1 LADFRTPLAEVTIVI
16 EWENPRDVGSVW
28 TDRAMRSLAEELA
41 REGAVASDKPT
52 VLYLFDTEVLDEA
65 SVRRSI
71 ARSAPELDEL
81 ASLRVIPTPGL
92 TYYQLKN
99 HGVALTETPY
109 VILLDSD
116 VSPQPGWLRGLLRP
130 FEDPQIMAVSGVT
143 SLESHDLISRTMALI
158 WIFDLPSEH
167 ENSRGEPNV
176 HANNSAFRTRF
187 FQENPFPNT
196 LAFKKQ
202 CGLWLADIL
211 ERGFGFERTP
221 EAYCRHAP
229 HSGLRFVLWRGIQ
242 SGFDRDIKAALEDKG
257 RLARIATAARVWIKK
272 TWRSTR
278 RILVNRR
285 EVDMPFYEVPA
296 ALLVAWLY
304 TFCLAAAQATSAIL
318 DGVPD
323 SFRLRWTELS

>member
-1 LADFRTPLAEVTIVI
+1 MADFRTPLAEVTIVI

-202 CGLWLADIL
+202 CGPGWRIFSNAASASNALPRRIADM
-211 ERGFGFERTP
+211 RHTQGFGSS
-221 EAYCRHAP
+221 
-229 HSGLRFVLWRGIQ
+229 SGAA
-242 SGFDRDIKAALEDKG
+242 SKAASTAISKPLSRTRDVSHESPQQRG
-257 RLARIATAARVWIKK
+257 YGSRRPGARR
-272 TWRSTR
+272 
-278 RILVNRR
+278 
-285 EVDMPFYEVPA
+285 
-296 ALLVAWLY
+296 
-304 TFCLAAAQATSAIL
+304 
-318 DGVPD
+318 DG
-323 SFRLRWTELS
+323 SS

>member
-1 LADFRTPLAEVTIVI
+1 LADFRTLLAEVTIVI

-41 REGAVASDKPT
+41 REGAAASDKPT
-52 VLYLFDTEVLDEA
+52 VLYLFDTEVLDET

-71 ARSAPELDEL
+71 ERSAPELDEL

-116 VSPQPGWLRGLLRP
+116 V
-130 FEDPQIMAVSGVT
+130 
-143 SLESHDLISRTMALI
+143 ALI

-285 EVDMPFYEVPA
+285 EVDMPFCEVPA

-304 TFCLAAAQATSAIL
+304 TFCLASAQATSAIL

-323 SFRLRWTELS
+323 SFRLRWTESS